1 MLDKISHLSPL
12 FGLLSPLVGIVTFF
26 IGRKPGKRDAY
37 RNERNKAAEPV
48 HIGVMSHIEKI
59 SQRMNVRIPITQKQ
73 IDTLC
78 WHSSCN
84 DADKIREAWIQYKAV
99 ESQAGDEYQSNPE
112 FTDYDHFVD
121 VARKVAALARK
132 R

>member
-12 FGLLSPLVGIVTFF
+12 FGLLSPVVGIVTFF
-26 IGRKPGKRDAY
+26 IGRKLGKRDAY

-48 HIGVMSHIEKI
+48 HISVLSHIEKI
-59 SQRMNVRIPITQKQ
+59 SQRMNVRIPVTQKQ
-73 IDTLC
+73 IDILC
-78 WHSSCN
+78 WHSSTS
-84 DADKIREAWIQYKAV
+84 DADKIRNAWREYKDV

-121 VARKVAALARK
+121 AARKVADLAGK

>member
-1 MLDKISHLSPL
+1 MFEKISHLSPL
-12 FGLLSPLVGIVTFF
+12 FGLLSAAVGIVTFF
-26 IGRKPGKRDAY
+26 IGRKLGRRDAY

-48 HIGVMSHIEKI
+48 HIGVLSHIDKI
-59 SQRMNVRIPITQKQ
+59 SQRMNIRIPVTQKQ

-78 WHSSCN
+78 WHSSAS
-84 DADKIREAWIQYKAV
+84 DAEKIRMAWAEYKAV

-121 VARKVAALARK
+121 AARKVAALAGK

>member
-12 FGLLSPLVGIVTFF
+12 FGLLSPVVGIVTFF
-26 IGRKPGKRDAY
+26 IGRKLGKRDAY

-48 HIGVMSHIEKI
+48 HIGVLSHIEKI
-59 SQRMNVRIPITQKQ
+59 SQRMNIRIPVTQKQ

-78 WHSSCN
+78 WHSSSA
-84 DADKIREAWIQYKAV
+84 DAEKICKAWQEYKAV

-112 FTDYDHFVD
+112 FTNYDYFVD
-121 VARKVAALARK
+121 AARKVATLAGK

>member
-26 IGRKPGKRDAY
+26 IGRKLGKRDAY

-73 IDTLC
+73 IDILC
-78 WHSSCN
+78 WHSSTA
-84 DADKIREAWIQYKAV
+84 DAEKIRNACREYKDV

-121 VARKVAALARK
+121 AARKVADLAGK